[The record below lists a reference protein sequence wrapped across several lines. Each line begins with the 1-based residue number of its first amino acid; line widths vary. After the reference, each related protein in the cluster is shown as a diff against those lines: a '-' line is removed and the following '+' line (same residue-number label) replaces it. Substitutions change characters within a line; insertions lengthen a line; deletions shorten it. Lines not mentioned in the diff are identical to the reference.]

1 MPRPD
6 EFEQRASLLYN
17 AAMTVPFPEQVLA
30 VRRLAVAHPAAG
42 GQGGYGPHG
51 EVIYTRHPT
60 GCPSVLVD
68 SRGGA
73 KATFMSNGSVEFRV
87 RGADGLDVEVLR
99 GHFDPVEKREIGV
112 PSQDLWLRLDG
123 AAGNPPSVA
132 SLVNPQRNLNLEPA
146 AVKLVKLNSP
156 NGTFWFTADFARN
169 PATRIEAAVAFE
181 MVLTDSGPALLRRC
195 WLHNGGRQAV
205 SGQVWSFFSLMG
217 TQRFVYNKSLWYDRG
232 LPLSPDEV
240 VVAATVPFSTAIQ
253 VKRISARAGVNLTA
267 GEATCDAFRFIGD
280 CAATSL
286 LPTAVRNG
294 KLLPL
299 PGDPSAF
306 NRFSSP
312 TIAAVRRDLRLAP
325 GEDAV
330 LEEALLYV
338 TAPETLDRFAREMR
352 SDGTGYPA
360 VAAAFATAARNLLSC
375 TPNVAA
381 CAAQGVQNVPG
392 TLGRAGAMPESG
404 PPPGTEESVEVEGF
418 LTPASGA
425 FRVAIPAE
433 PAAACYLNSL
443 WAGMGELY
451 ENCRAHGA
459 RLADGIELGTR
470 DRAQDMWPMLK
481 ADPARIRADLL
492 HALSFL
498 YRTATE
504 PIPVGTRP
512 LTRREKLH
520 GMFPRQYPERWLD
533 RNTPVRNDNRP
544 YNDSA
549 VWMVD
554 ALLRY
559 LRETG
564 DRSILAETVAT
575 VRLTAPDAPETSAIV
590 GHDERLPVWE
600 VLLEIFACYRRHAA
614 DSPYGMIQAMFGDWA
629 DPVDM
634 FGTSRVGD
642 STTRGDGRGVLV
654 RLSCHV
660 FCSLT
665 ATLDMLTA
673 CGFRTPRLEQELPAL
688 RQFAVDLRA
697 AILRFA
703 WEPEGQFVDAMHQLR
718 ADGSVPDY
726 AAGETGYT
734 LGSCRPQ
741 REFDGTPRTVLTPCA
756 WGLALLRT
764 TASWLPPVPGRDT
777 MIRALL
783 ANVDRRCCCQTNGLL
798 LYAPPVANTDKAC
811 RMVGRLGM
819 LPPGCA
825 ENGEYHHAQ
834 VMMHF
839 FRFGVPG
846 QTDTA
851 WEQFKPVLSSAR
863 GPELCGPF
871 DQTSNSYACD
881 PDDPHCGAGMNFGL
895 SGSMDWMFELLES
908 IAGLKLA
915 LHDPAQPDL
924 RIEPRLPDSFGGRY
938 FLHRVLHKADGR
950 GGFTAVP
957 LDLTIVPVAA
967 GDAAGATL
975 NGRPIERPE
984 VADVAAH
991 RRLDLCVR
999 LAAANSKTTP

>member
-1 MPRPD
+1 MT
-6 EFEQRASLLYN
+6 RA
-17 AAMTVPFPEQVLA
+17 FGEQVVD
-30 VRRLAVAHPAAG
+30 VRRLAIAHPAAS
-42 GQGGYGPHG
+42 GQGGYGPGG
-51 EVIYTRHPT
+51 EVIYTQHPT

-73 KATFMSNGSVEFRV
+73 KATIMSNGCVEFRV
-87 RGADGLDVEVLR
+87 RAGDGLDVEVLR

-123 AAGNPPSVA
+123 QAATQPSIA

-146 AVKLVKLNSP
+146 AIKLVKLTEP
-156 NGTFWFTADFARN
+156 TCTFWFTAEFA
-169 PATRIEAAVAFE
+169 PSPGTRIESAVAFSL
-181 MVLTDSGPALLRRC
+181 VLTDSGPALLRRC
-195 WLHNGGRQAV
+195 RLHNGGPQAV
-205 SGQVWSFFSLMG
+205 SGQLWSFFNLMG
-217 TQRFVYNKSLWYDRG
+217 TQRFAYNKSAWYDRG
-232 LPLSPDEV
+232 LPLGPDDF
-240 VVAATVPFSTAIQ
+240 VVAATVPFSTSLQ
-253 VKRISARAGVNLTA
+253 VKRLSARASANFTA
-267 GEATCDAFRFIGD
+267 GEATCDAFRFVGD

-286 LPTAVRNG
+286 LPAAVRLG
-294 KLLPL
+294 RLLEL
-299 PGDPSAF
+299 PGDPAAF

-312 TIAAVRRDLRLAP
+312 TITAAQRRFCLAP

-338 TAPETLDRFAREMR
+338 TAPATLELFASQMR
-352 SDGTGYPA
+352 SEGTGYPA
-360 VAAAFATAARNLLSC
+360 VAAAFTTAGRNLLPR
-375 TPNVAA
+375 TPDVAA
-381 CAAQGVQNVPG
+381 CLAQVSAPTAAAEPV
-392 TLGRAGAMPESG
+392 
-404 PPPGTEESVEVEGF
+404 
-418 LTPASGA
+418 ASE
-425 FRVAIPAE
+425 FRIAIPAE

-443 WAGMGELY
+443 WSGMGELY

-481 ADPARIRADLL
+481 ADPLRVRADLL

-504 PIPVGTRP
+504 AIPAGLRP

-533 RNTPVRNDNRP
+533 RTTAVRNDNRP

-554 ALLRY
+554 ALLHY

-564 DRSILAETVAT
+564 DCSILSESVPT
-575 VRLTAPDAPETSAIV
+575 VRLTAPDAPETSALV

-600 VLLEIFACYRRHAA
+600 VLLEIFACYRRQAA

-642 STTRGDGRGVLV
+642 NTTRGEGRGVLV

-665 ATLDMLTA
+665 ATLEMLKA
-673 CGFRTPRLEQELPAL
+673 FPLRAPRLEREMPELQ
-688 RQFAVDLRA
+688 RFAADLRA
-697 AILRFA
+697 AILRLA
-703 WEPEGQFVDAMHQLR
+703 WEPEGQFVDAIHELK
-718 ADGSVPDY
+718 ADGTRPDY
-726 AAGETGYT
+726 ARGEIGYT
-734 LGSCRPQ
+734 LGSRRPE

-756 WGLALLRT
+756 WGLALLQT
-764 TASWLPPVPGRDT
+764 TAPWLPPLPEREA

-783 ANVDRRCCCQTNGLL
+783 ANVDRHCFSETNGLN
-798 LYAPPVANTDKAC
+798 LYAPPIANTETAC
-811 RMVGRLGM
+811 RLVGRLGM

-846 QTDTA
+846 QADTA

-863 GPELCGPF
+863 GPDLCGPF

-895 SGSMDWMFELLES
+895 SGSMDWVFELLES
-908 IAGLKLA
+908 VGGLKLA

-924 RIEPRLPDSFGGRY
+924 RFEPNLPASFRGRY
-938 FLHRVLHKADGR
+938 VLTRILHKADGR

-957 LDLTIVPVAA
+957 LNLTIAPVAP
-967 GDAAGATL
+967 GEAAGGTL
-975 NGRPIERPE
+975 NGRPVERAE
-984 VADVAAH
+984 VADLAAH
-991 RRLDLCVR
+991 QHLDVCLRVGP
-999 LAAANSKTTP
+999 AKSVNVK

>member
-1 MPRPD
+1 MGVSFR
-6 EFEQRASLLYN
+6 EEVLGVRGL
-17 AAMTVPFPEQVLA
+17 TVA
-30 VRRLAVAHPAAG
+30 WPAAG
-42 GQGGYGPHG
+42 GHGGYGPDG

-87 RGADGLDVEVLR
+87 RSADGLDVEVLR

-112 PSQDLWLRLDG
+112 PSQDLWLRLDNEDG
-123 AAGNPPSVA
+123 AGPSVA
-132 SLVNPQRNLNLEPA
+132 SLVNPQRNLNLEPVA
-146 AVKLVKLNSP
+146 IKLVKLTRS
-156 NGTFWFTADFARN
+156 GGAFWFTAAFAPS
-169 PATRIEAAVAFE
+169 PAVRLETAVAFS

-195 WLHNGGRQAV
+195 ELHNAGRQNV
-205 SGQVWSFFSLMG
+205 SGQLWSFFNLMG
-217 TQRFVYNKSLWYDRG
+217 TQRFSYNKSAWYDRG
-232 LPLSPDEV
+232 LPLSPDEL
-240 VVAATVPFSTAIQ
+240 VVASVVPVPGSLQ
-253 VKRISARAGVNLTA
+253 LKRLSARAEANLTA

-280 CAATSL
+280 SAATSL
-286 LPTAVRNG
+286 LPAAVRRG
-294 KLLPL
+294 GLLPL
-299 PGDPSAF
+299 PGDPAAF

-312 TIAAVRRDLRLAP
+312 TITAVQRRVRLAP
-325 GEDAV
+325 GEYAV

-338 TAPETLDRFAREMR
+338 TSPEVLERFADEMR
-352 SDGTGYPA
+352 SDGTGYRA
-360 VAAAFATAARNLLSC
+360 VAAAFAGAARNLLRRTC
-375 TPNVAA
+375 DVAA
-381 CAAQGVQNVPG
+381 CLEQSASPTQAV
-392 TLGRAGAMPESG
+392 PES
-404 PPPGTEESVEVEGF
+404 
-418 LTPASGA
+418 PATG

-433 PAAACYLNSL
+433 PAVACYLNSL
-443 WAGMGELY
+443 WAGVSELY

-481 ADPARIRADLL
+481 ADPARVRADLL
-492 HALSFL
+492 HAMSFL
-498 YRTATE
+498 YRTVTE
-504 PIPVGTRP
+504 PIPAGVRP

-533 RNTPVRNDNRP
+533 RTKPVPNDNRP

-554 ALLRY
+554 ALLHY

-564 DRSILAETVAT
+564 DCSILSETVPT
-575 VRLTAPDAPETSAIV
+575 VRLTAPDTPETSALV

-600 VLLEIFACYRRHAA
+600 VLLEIFACYRRQAA

-634 FGTSRVGD
+634 FGTRRVGD
-642 STTRGDGRGVLV
+642 NTTRGEGRGVLV

-665 ATLDMLTA
+665 AAIEVLNA
-673 CGFRTPRLEQELPAL
+673 CGFHTPRLDREMPAL
-688 RQFAVDLRA
+688 RQFAADLRA
-697 AILRFA
+697 AILRWA
-703 WEPEGQFVDAMHQLR
+703 WEPAGQFVDAIHQLK
-718 ADGSVPDY
+718 ADGSEPDY
-726 AAGETGYT
+726 ARGQTGYT
-734 LGSCRPQ
+734 LGSRCAE
-741 REFDGTPRTVLTPCA
+741 REFDGTPRTVITSCA
-756 WGLALLRT
+756 WGLALLQT
-764 TASWLPPVPGRDT
+764 TAPWLPPLPERDA

-783 ANVDRRCCCQTNGLL
+783 ASVDRHCFSPTNGFN
-798 LYAPPVANTDKAC
+798 LYAPPVANTERAC
-811 RMVGRLGM
+811 RLVGRLGM

-846 QTDTA
+846 QADTA
-851 WEQFKPVLSSAR
+851 WEQFKPVLSIAR

-895 SGSMDWMFELLES
+895 SGSMDWMFDLLEM

-915 LHDPAQPDL
+915 LHDPGQPDL
-924 RIEPRLPDSFGGRY
+924 RIEPGLPSSFGGRY
-938 FLHRVLHKADGR
+938 CLRRILHKADGR
-950 GGFTAVP
+950 GGFVAVP
-957 LDLTIVPVAA
+957 LNVTITPVAA
-967 GDAAGATL
+967 GETAGVTL
-975 NGRPIERPE
+975 NGRPVTRAE
-984 VADVAAH
+984 VADIAAY
-991 RRLDLCVR
+991 RQLDFCLR
-999 LAAANSKTTP
+999 IAAP

>member
-1 MPRPD
+1 MAISFR
-6 EFEQRASLLYN
+6 
-17 AAMTVPFPEQVLA
+17 EQVSDL
-30 VRRLAVAHPAAG
+30 RRLTITYPAAG
-42 GQGGYGPHG
+42 GQGGYGPQG
-51 EVIYTRHPT
+51 EIVYTKHPI

-87 RGADGLDVEVLR
+87 RSGDGLDAEVLR

-123 AAGNPPSVA
+123 ESDTQPSVA

-146 AVKLVKLNSP
+146 AIKLVKLNKP
-156 NGTFWFTADFARN
+156 NCTFWFTAEFA
-169 PATRIEAAVAFE
+169 PTLATRVESAVAFSLL
-181 MVLTDSGPALLRRC
+181 LTDSGPALLRRC
-195 WLHNGGRQAV
+195 RLHNSGQQTV
-205 SGQVWSFFSLMG
+205 SGQLWSFFNLMG
-217 TQRFVYNKSLWYDRG
+217 TQRFVYNKSAWYDRG
-232 LPLSPDEV
+232 LPLSPDEL
-240 VVAATVPFSTAIQ
+240 VVASTVPVPRSLQ
-253 VKRISARAGVNLTA
+253 LKRLSARASANLAA
-267 GEATCDAFRFIGD
+267 GEATCDAFRFVGD
-280 CAATSL
+280 SAATSL
-286 LPTAVRNG
+286 LPMAVRCG
-294 KLLPL
+294 KLLQL
-299 PGDPSAF
+299 PGDPAAF

-312 TIAAVRRDLRLAP
+312 TITAVQRHLRLAP

-330 LEEALLYV
+330 LEESLLYV
-338 TAPETLDRFAREMR
+338 TAPETLDLFAAEMR
-352 SDGTGYPA
+352 SDGTSYPA
-360 VAAAFATAARNLLSC
+360 VAAAFKTAARNLLRR
-375 TPNVAA
+375 TPDAAA
-381 CAAQGVQNVPG
+381 CITQISSTPG
-392 TLGRAGAMPESG
+392 TISESAAA
-404 PPPGTEESVEVEGF
+404 EFQVE
-418 LTPASGA
+418 
-425 FRVAIPAE
+425 IPAE

-443 WAGMGELY
+443 WAGVAELY

-481 ADPARIRADLL
+481 ADPARVRADLL
-492 HALSFL
+492 HGLSFL
-498 YRTATE
+498 YRTVTE
-504 PIPVGTRP
+504 PIPVGVRP

-533 RNTPVRNDNRP
+533 RAVPVPNDNRP

-549 VWMVD
+549 IWMVD

-564 DRSILAETVAT
+564 DSSILSETVPT
-575 VRLTAPDAPETSAIV
+575 VRLTAPGDPETSDLV
-590 GHDERLPVWE
+590 GCDELLPVWE
-600 VLLEIFACYRRHAA
+600 VLLEIFACYRRQAA
-614 DSPYGMIQAMFGDWA
+614 DSSYGMIQAMFGDWA

-634 FGTSRVGD
+634 FGTGRLGD
-642 STTRGDGRGVLV
+642 NTTRGEGRGVLV

-665 ATLDMLTA
+665 AAIEALRA
-673 CGFRTPRLEQELPAL
+673 CGLRTPRLDLEMPAL
-688 RQFAVDLRA
+688 QRFAADLRA
-697 AILRFA
+697 AILRWA
-703 WEPEGQFVDAMHQLR
+703 WEPEGQFVDAIHELKG
-718 ADGSVPDY
+718 DGAVPDY
-726 AAGETGYT
+726 ARGESGYT
-734 LGSCRPQ
+734 LGSRDPR

-756 WGLALLRT
+756 WGLALLQT
-764 TASWLPPVPGRDT
+764 TASWLPPLPERDA
-777 MIRALL
+777 MIRSLL
-783 ANVDRRCCCQTNGLL
+783 ANVDRHCFSRTNGLS
-798 LYAPPVANTDKAC
+798 LYAPPVANTEKAC
-811 RMVGRLGM
+811 RLVGRLGM

-846 QTDTA
+846 QADTA

-915 LHDPAQPDL
+915 LHDRALPDL
-924 RIEPRLPDSFGGRY
+924 RIEPNLPSSFGGGYR
-938 FLHRVLHKADGR
+938 LRRVLHKTDGR

-957 LDLTIVPVAA
+957 LNLTIAPVGAGEAA
-967 GDAAGATL
+967 GVTL
-975 NGRPIERPE
+975 NGRSVARAE
-984 VADVAAH
+984 VADITAH
-991 RRLDLCVR
+991 RQLDFCLR
-999 LAAANSKTTP
+999 IAT